1 MSAPLTLAPVPA
13 PSSPSTATPVS
24 STASP
29 SETTA
34 AMNSP
39 TTPNST
45 SPTSNS
51 NTSTTSNSNNSDG
64 SATAPSKRK
73 ASRRANTAER
83 RATHNA
89 VERQRRET
97 LNGRFLD
104 LAALLPNLATVRRP
118 SKSAIVN
125 SSIALIHSHRRAR
138 AAAGRELRS
147 LEEETQAL
155 RREVNEWRARTAL
168 PALQAPQRSAEFMA
182 LLHAG
187 EADDEGAAAEEE
199 RRAYLLAG
207 QGGVEDDE
215 EEWDA
220 NPIPNA
226 PSGITQQQQQA
237 QQQQHTTHTQSVG
250 PAQTSYVVQPNT
262 MMMEEKMAQWNALQY
277 AMQMQGMHHGHG
289 NMAVGPDPRMAM
301 ALQAQRPDHPQWSAT
316 APPHTPTT
324 PGGPTLFARPVPVP
338 QHSHS
343 HSHSFSGPFAFG
355 VPPLNTNGNNN
366 GTTFN
371 TAGYLSTSPGAG
383 GNGVVG
389 SPTGSTPPATTSS
402 SFEDAGTESEGEHG
416 MHGINMMGMN
426 HGGMNHGGMNKWI
439 GSNVRTG
446 GPGGFAAMGM
456 GVVI

>member
-13 PSSPSTATPVS
+13 SSPSSTATPVS
-24 STASP
+24 PTASP
-29 SETTA
+29 SDSA
-34 AMNSP
+34 GMNSP
-39 TTPNST
+39 T
-45 SPTSNS
+45 TSNS
-51 NTSTTSNSNNSDG
+51 NTSTTNNPDNSSI
-64 SATAPSKRK
+64 APSKRK

-138 AAAGRELRS
+138 AAAGRELRT

-155 RREVNEWRARTAL
+155 RREVNEWRSRTAL

-187 EADDEGAAAEEE
+187 DADDEGAAAEEE

-207 QGGVEDDE
+207 QGGMDDDE

-220 NPIPNA
+220 A
-226 PSGITQQQQQA
+226 PQALPQPQHTQQH
-237 QQQQHTTHTQSVG
+237 QQHQPTPPQHSHSVG
-250 PAQTSYVVQPNT
+250 PAHVQYVP
-262 MMMEEKMAQWNALQY
+262 MMSASAGQMIDDKMAQWNALQY
-277 AMQMQGMHHGHG
+277 AMSMQGMHHGHG
-289 NMAVGPDPRMAM
+289 QNMDPRVTMAM
-301 ALQAQRPDHPQWSAT
+301 QAQRDHPQWSAA
-316 APPHTPTT
+316 APPPSSPNTGAPA
-324 PGGPTLFARPVPVP
+324 LFARPVPIP
-338 QHSHS
+338 QHAHS
-343 HSHSFSGPFAFG
+343 QSFSGPFAFG
-355 VPPLNTNGNNN
+355 VPPLTTNNN
-366 GTTFN
+366 NTTNANNNTTFN
-371 TAGYLSTSPGAG
+371 TSGYLSTSPA
-383 GNGVVG
+383 NSHFVG

-402 SFEDAGTESEGEHG
+402 SFEDAGTESEGEIS
-416 MHGINMMGMN
+416 MHGHGQHHGHMGGHMGV
-426 HGGMNHGGMNKWI
+426 HGQQQQKWMPQQR
-439 GSNVRTG
+439 VG